1 MFPFPPDPAGDD
13 AGRRRGAAMSRMTS
27 DSLAAGPAA
36 PASVGGPDRER
47 GRRPARSAFSVVLPA
62 FDEEQGLRATLET
75 LRGVLNRCDRTYEI
89 IVVDDG
95 STDATPRILATCA
108 DVRVVRHGENRGY
121 GAALKAGIRVARH
134 PLVVVMDADGTYSPN
149 VIPSLVD
156 RCESA
161 DMVVGARVGPN
172 VQPTPVRSVAKWCF
186 RQFAQ
191 WITSTAIPDLNSG
204 LRVFRRG
211 ITENFAAL
219 LPDGFSFTTTI
230 TVASLL
236 EQRVVFFQP
245 VDYLPRIG
253 RSKIRPI
260 RDTARIARQLL
271 RLGVRLAPLRTSLA
285 VALPLIA
292 VGASSAFYDLLRQGL
307 TSGDAA
313 WLASG
318 VLALGAGVGAEQRV
332 RRRRRAHRRRGFR
345 PLARIVTI
353 VRTPRTADAAL
364 RPAPAS
370 VGGER

>member
-1 MFPFPPDPAGDD
+1 M
-13 AGRRRGAAMSRMTS
+13 
-27 DSLAAGPAA
+27 
-36 PASVGGPDRER
+36 
-47 GRRPARSAFSVVLPA
+47 
-62 FDEEQGLRATLET
+62 
-75 LRGVLNRCDRTYEI
+75 RGVLNRCDRTYEI

-332 RRRRRAHRRRGFR
+332 RRRRRGY
-345 PLARIVTI
+345 
-353 VRTPRTADAAL
+353 TA
-364 RPAPAS
+364 
-370 VGGER
+370 VGDFVPSRES